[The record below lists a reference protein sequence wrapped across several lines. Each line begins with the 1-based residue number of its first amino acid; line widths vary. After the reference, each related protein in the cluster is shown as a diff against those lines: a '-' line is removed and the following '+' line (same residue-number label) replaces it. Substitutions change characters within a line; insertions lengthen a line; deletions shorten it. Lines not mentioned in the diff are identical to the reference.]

1 MKIET
6 EDDEEGLLEEIK
18 KIWESDESYEKFH
31 ELKKVL
37 LETHANRDDLGTDLQ
52 LWILLMS
59 ILERNF
65 CLGGLD

>member
-37 LETHANRDDLGTDLQ
+37 LETHANRDDLGTGLQ
-52 LWILLMS
+52 L
-59 ILERNF
+59 
-65 CLGGLD
+65 